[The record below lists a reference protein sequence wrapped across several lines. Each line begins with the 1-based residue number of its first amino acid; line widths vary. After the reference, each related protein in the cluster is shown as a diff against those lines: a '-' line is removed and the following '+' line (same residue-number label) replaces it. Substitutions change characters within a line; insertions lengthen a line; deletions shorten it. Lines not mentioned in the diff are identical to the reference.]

1 LKIESKTKTVQRIF
15 LFLRSKLKVPGAI
28 AIGTKQNENKYIMK
42 ELPQKNS
49 SELGT
54 FISLQCMVRCANTN
68 ISHARST
75 CLYSLGRE
83 LAE

>member
-15 LFLRSKLKVPGAI
+15 LFLRSKLKVPG

-54 FISLQCMVRCANTN
+54 FIALQCMVRCANTN